1 MKDDLL
7 AKGTVL
13 FQCSGRCGWDVFVDS
28 IDPRLPDGPIFCS
41 ECDKHR
47 ADLLV
52 RIWALL
58 NIPR

>member
-7 AKGTVL
+7 AKGTML

-41 ECDKHR
+41 ECDKQR
-47 ADLLV
+47 ADLPI
-52 RIWALL
+52 R
-58 NIPR
+58 NFNN